1 MTGRRRREDD
11 DELVW
16 WWATREVA
24 PLPGK
29 TPPARPAAGDA
40 SPRPLAAPDEGDA
53 ARPRRPA
60 SGAPAAPDLAPGR
73 APGLDRRTLQRLGRG
88 ILPIEAEIDMHGLSQ
103 ARARD
108 ALAAFLARCRRSE
121 RVCVRVITGHGRRGA
136 EGTGVLRDAVPRWL
150 NEPDLRG
157 LVLGFATAQPHHG
170 GHGAF
175 YVLLRKR
182 G

>member
-29 TPPARPAAGDA
+29 TPPPAPAAGA
-40 SPRPLAAPDEGDA
+40 IPPKPIAAPEESVDA
-53 ARPRRPA
+53 RSRR
-60 SGAPAAPDLAPGR
+60 GPAAAPVTPDLAPGR

-88 ILPIEAEIDMHGLSQ
+88 ILPIAAEIDLHGLSQ
-103 ARARD
+103 TRARD
-108 ALAAFLARCRRSE
+108 ALAAFLGRCRSSE
-121 RVCVRVITGHGRRGA
+121 RACVRVITGHGRRGA

-157 LVLGFATAQPHHG
+157 LVLGFAVAQPHHG